1 MKYSPEEYSS
11 YIRSIFEILDFLH
24 WRCYIS
30 PYIFRWNHPD
40 ELKSPDYDG
49 SLLILARMVKT
60 VDPGRVSEYSYLAVD
75 KITKTCLV
83 LNDIRSGALPL
94 INNFVS
100 TLRGNSLISGLITEL
115 CTRNPYMKIYFD
127 RKFLVE
133 ERHKEVKVLRVAAKL
148 DELQEEYAYSSFKGI
163 GQTTE
168 SLKLR
173 ELYLM
178 KKLYSLSRKVSNFE
192 LAGQV
197 RPVLDGLIFRVSQL
211 YSSRLYKFYNIPY
224 PYSKTLTYRYTRDYT
239 DYIHRRMKNETRL

>member
-1 MKYSPEEYSS
+1 M
-11 YIRSIFEILDFLH
+11 FEVLDFLH

-49 SLLILARMVKT
+49 SLLILARMIKT
-60 VDPGRVSEYSYLAVD
+60 VDPERVRKYSYLAVD
-75 KITKTCLV
+75 KITRTCLV

-100 TLRGNSLISGLITEL
+100 TLNETISRACLKSNSLISGLITEL

-127 RKFLVE
+127 CDLLSVDRRE
-133 ERHKEVKVLRVAAKL
+133 EVKVLRVAAKL
-148 DELQEEYAYSSFKGI
+148 DELQEEHAYSSSK

-168 SLKLR
+168 SLRLR

-178 KKLYSLSRKVSNFE
+178 KKLYYLSRKVSNLE
-192 LAGQV
+192 LSEQI
-197 RPVLDGLIFRVSQL
+197 RPVLDGLVFRVSQL
-211 YSSRLYKFYNIPY
+211 YSSRLYKCYKIPY
-224 PYSKTLTYRYTRDYT
+224 PYSKTLTQRYIRNYT
-239 DYIHRRMKNETRL
+239 DYIHRRSKNEIKF